1 MTGPEARIALAAG
14 GYVGVARLIALP
26 FSAPALT
33 GPRFDGVPGG
43 VGEITGVGLGEN
55 GGAAFV
61 FAEFALDGVSVGD
74 TVGEGES
81 FGVGVGVF
89 RFAFALA
96 LLFAFS
102 ILPTLKL
109 KLLSIIVLTF
119 VF

>member
-1 MTGPEARIALAAG
+1 MAR
-14 GYVGVARLIALP
+14 P
-26 FSAPALT
+26 FRAPAFT
-33 GPRFDGVPGG
+33 GPRFAGVPGG
-43 VGEITGVGLGEN
+43 VGETAGVGLGEN

-61 FAEFALDGVSVGD
+61 FAAFALTGVSVGD

-89 RFAFALA
+89 RFAFAL
-96 LLFAFS
+96 LFVFS